1 LVKWF
6 KNVLH
11 LYRREHT
18 VEAAVQAL
26 EGLDFDT
33 IAVSGVSGLLLGPIL
48 AYKMS
53 KKLIVVRKNGDSSHS
68 NYLIEGTCGRK
79 YVIIDDFMSTG
90 ATVSYIRQQIDKK
103 IDVSGWKPECVGFY
117 NYDDSEFSERHQQQ
131 RCDEAG
137 IPYLNPTYAQYR

>member
-11 LYRREHT
+11 PDRREQT
-18 VEAAVQAL
+18 IQLAAEVL
-26 EGLDFDT
+26 KDHDFDT

-48 AYKMS
+48 AYMLDKN
-53 KKLIVVRKNGDSSHS
+53 LIVVRKDGDSSHS

-90 ATVSYIRQQIDKK
+90 ATVSYIRQKIDKK

-117 NYDDSEFSERHQQQ
+117 NYDHSEFSHRHQRQ
-131 RCDEAG
+131 RCEEAG
-137 IPYLNPTYAQYR
+137 IPYLNPGDL